1 MTAPQ
6 TNRERKMFLSRAKAE
21 RELSAGADPR
31 NERYTKHQNKH
42 VRAKA
47 AHMAT
52 RAAATL

>member
-21 RELSAGADPR
+21 RELSAGADPGDA
-31 NERYTKHQNKH
+31 RYTKHQNKH

-47 AHMAT
+47 AHIAART
-52 RAAATL
+52 AAAL